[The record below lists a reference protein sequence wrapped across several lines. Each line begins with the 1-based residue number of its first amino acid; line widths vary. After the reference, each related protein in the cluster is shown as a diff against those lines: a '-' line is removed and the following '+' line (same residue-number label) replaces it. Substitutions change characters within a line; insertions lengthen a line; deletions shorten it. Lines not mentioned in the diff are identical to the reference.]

1 MPRRLK
7 RGCLLSFVHLL
18 EALAT
23 IDMAFEEKREF
34 VPDVHFTFADKASQ
48 LHGSLLSVDQN
59 QKPIR
64 KDGLAGTLVLLLA
77 VTLPGYLSR
86 CSVGGFASYPFGVI
100 RPCGKQETSQ
110 LTFRMIG
117 TQFTY
122 QGWSFCNP
130 LNSHRF

>member
-77 VTLPGYLSR
+77 VTLLWISPGAQWVSLRPTLS
-86 CSVGGFASYPFGVI
+86 G
-100 RPCGKQETSQ
+100 
-110 LTFRMIG
+110 
-117 TQFTY
+117 
-122 QGWSFCNP
+122 
-130 LNSHRF
+130 